1 MKSYCATVRVWILAV
16 IFTGGFFTSAAN
28 AKTPPGA
35 TNVEAA
41 KAQAGAT
48 VTLAGIKVSRV
59 ALDDDATLAEVKETV
74 SGIYDRQE
82 SATKDAAAKLKA
94 AAGDSAKVAEAIAA
108 LQAANT
114 ESTQYFAA
122 HADVKAKI
130 AKRATIINTEVKQ
143 ISQTPDT
150 YIAALG
156 KAGLGGTLL
165 SQAKTLVKD
174 ASQKAAAATDS
185 DAAGAPL
192 AARVAVRKLL
202 SARQSQ
208 ALDALMGGK

>member
-1 MKSYCATVRVWILAV
+1 MKFYRTILRVCILAA
-16 IFTGGFFTSAAN
+16 IFAGGFFATAAN

-35 TNVEAA
+35 SNVDAA

-59 ALDDDATLAEVKETV
+59 ALDDDATLADVKETV
-74 SGIYDRQE
+74 AGIYDRQE
-82 SATKDAAAKLKA
+82 SATKDGVAKLKA

-108 LQAANT
+108 LQAANS
-114 ESTQYFAA
+114 ESTAYFAA

-130 AKRATIINTEVKQ
+130 TKRATIINAEVKQ

-156 KAGLGGTLL
+156 KAGVSGATL

-174 ASQKAAAATDS
+174 ASQKAAASTDS
-185 DAAGAPL
+185 EAAGAPL

-202 SARQSQ
+202 SGKQSQ

>member
-1 MKSYCATVRVWILAV
+1 M
-16 IFTGGFFTSAAN
+16 IFTGCFFAASAN

-35 TNVEAA
+35 ANVDAA

-48 VTLAGIKVSRV
+48 VTLAGIKVSRI
-59 ALDDDATLAEVKETV
+59 ALDDDATLADVKETI

-82 SATKDAAAKLKA
+82 SATKDGVAKLKA
-94 AAGDSAKVAEAIAA
+94 AGGDSAKIADAIAA

-114 ESTQYFAA
+114 ESTAYFTA
-122 HADVKAKI
+122 HTDVKTKI
-130 AKRATIINTEVKQ
+130 TKRVTIINAEVKQ

-156 KAGLGGTLL
+156 KAGLAGTALA
-165 SQAKTLVKD
+165 QAKTLVKD
-174 ASQKAAAATDS
+174 ASQKAAAATDTE
-185 DAAGAPL
+185 AAGAPL

-202 SARQSQ
+202 SGKQSQ